1 MHRRGSF
8 RLFFVFFTIPGVV
21 APALAE
27 GLDFSYDVAATTDY
41 MFRGVSQTRS
51 DPALQAS
58 VSVDT
63 ESGWYGY
70 LWASNIDYVEPPE
83 PDDGARS
90 EFNLLVGYSRPINE
104 RVQADL
110 AWVSYVTPG
119 TNAGIDYDYDEWI
132 GTVTLDDR
140 HALTVTYTDDIFGE
154 GEPSWHYLASTSFD
168 LPREAALELHVGSVD
183 LRDVYGES
191 YEYAGASLVRSF
203 GLVTARLDYLQTSS
217 NAKRLFEESLIKPRL
232 VLTLG
237 LSFE

>member
-1 MHRRGSF
+1 MYRCGLY
-8 RLFFVFFTIPGVV
+8 RLLFVFVAIPGLM
-21 APALAE
+21 ASAYAE
-27 GLDFSYDVAATTDY
+27 GPDFSYDIAATTDY
-41 MFRGVSQTRS
+41 MFRGVSQTHS

-90 EFNLLVGYSRPINE
+90 EFNLLVGHSWPIGD

-110 AWVSYVTPG
+110 AWVSYITPG
-119 TNAGIDYDYDEWI
+119 TDAGIDYDYDEWF
-132 GTVTLDDR
+132 GTVTVDDR
-140 HALTVTYTDDIFGE
+140 HALTVTYTDDVFGE

-168 LPREAALELHVGSVD
+168 LPRKFSLELHVGSVD
-183 LRDVYGES
+183 LRDAYGES
-191 YEYAGASLVRSF
+191 YEYGGAALVRSF
-203 GLVTARLDYLQTSS
+203 GLFTARLDYLQTSG
-217 NAKRLFEESLIKPRL
+217 NANRIAEESLIKPRL

-237 LSFE
+237 VSFE